1 MRLNVTYQS
10 NYVVDAVMGALR
22 PESRAEVYSVAGRA
36 VMNHV
41 QRHIRSYMRTKHGS
55 AHARGARPTGHY
67 EKGAAAITMT
77 ADQSGA
83 EVRIPIPGLKRAWE
97 DMPIRPGPG
106 KDFLTLP
113 KAAIA
118 YGRKVTEVRAL
129 GWKVF
134 RPAAQ
139 GAHLTQKSPRQY
151 SEYQN
156 IYLGY
161 KGDEAPTLLYTLV
174 DGVVQ
179 RRDPSLLPSQGE
191 IAETGWNAIWKHIQ
205 KAVAKARQGGLK

>member
-41 QRHIRSYMRTKHGS
+41 QRHIRAYMRTKHGS
-55 AHARGARPTGHY
+55 AHALGARPTGHY

-83 EVRIPIPGLKRAWE
+83 EVRIPIPGLRRAWE
-97 DMPIRPGPG
+97 DVQIRPGPG
-106 KDFLTLP
+106 KQALTLP
-113 KAAIA
+113 RAAIA
-118 YGRKVTEVRAL
+118 YGRTVAEVRAL
-129 GWKVF
+129 GWTVF
-134 RPAAQ
+134 RP
-139 GAHLTQKSPRQY
+139 
-151 SEYQN
+151 
-156 IYLGY
+156 
-161 KGDEAPTLLYTLV
+161 KGTNWLMGTKDGDDSATLLYTLV
-174 DGVVQ
+174 GGVVQ

-191 IAETGWNAIWKHIQ
+191 IAATGWDAIWKHIQ

>member
-1 MRLNVTYQS
+1 MRINVAYQS
-10 NYVVDAVMGALR
+10 NYVVDAMMGALR

-41 QRHIRSYMRTKHGS
+41 QRHIRSYMHAKHHTAES
-55 AHARGARPTGHY
+55 LLARPTGHY

-77 ADQSGA
+77 ADSNGA

-97 DMPIRPGPG
+97 DVQIRPGPG

-118 YGRKVTEVRAL
+118 YGRKVAEVRAL

-139 GAHLTQKSPRQY
+139 GAHMTQKSPRRY

-161 KGDEAPTLLYTLV
+161 KGDEAPTILYTLV

-179 RRDPSLLPSQGE
+179 RRDPSLLPAQGE
-191 IAETGWNAIWKHIQ
+191 IAATGWDAIWKHIQ

>member
-1 MRLNVTYQS
+1 MRLNVTFQS

-22 PESRAEVYSVAGRA
+22 PESRAEVNSVAGRA

-41 QRHIRSYMRTKHGS
+41 QRHIRSYMRTKHTS
-55 AHARGARPTGHY
+55 AHMLGARPTGHY

-97 DMPIRPGPG
+97 DVVIRPGPG
-106 KDFLTLP
+106 KRALTLP
-113 KAAIA
+113 RAAVA
-118 YGRKVTEVRAL
+118 YGRTVAEVRAL
-129 GWKVF
+129 GWTVF
-134 RPAAQ
+134 RPK
-139 GAHLTQKSPRQY
+139 GTNWLMGSHEGDKS
-151 SEYQN
+151 
-156 IYLGY
+156 
-161 KGDEAPTLLYTLV
+161 ATLLYTLV
-174 DGVVQ
+174 GGVVQ

>member
-41 QRHIRSYMRTKHGS
+41 QRHIRSYMRTKHAT
-55 AHARGARPTGHY
+55 AHMLGARPTGHY

-83 EVRIPIPGLKRAWE
+83 EVRIPIPGLRRAWE
-97 DMPIRPGPG
+97 DVQIRPGPG
-106 KDFLTLP
+106 KQALTLP
-113 KAAIA
+113 RAAIA
-118 YGRKVTEVRAL
+118 YGRTVAEVRAL
-129 GWKVF
+129 GWTVF
-134 RPAAQ
+134 RP
-139 GAHLTQKSPRQY
+139 
-151 SEYQN
+151 
-156 IYLGY
+156 
-161 KGDEAPTLLYTLV
+161 KGTNWLMGTKDGDDSATLLYTLV
-174 DGVVQ
+174 GGVVQ

-191 IAETGWNAIWKHIQ
+191 IAATGWDAIWKHIQ

>member
-22 PESRAEVYSVAGRA
+22 PESRAEVNSVAGRA
-36 VMNHV
+36 VMNAV
-41 QRHIRSYMRTKHGS
+41 QRHIRSYMRTKHTT
-55 AHARGARPTGHY
+55 ANMLGARPTGHY

-106 KDFLTLP
+106 KRALTLP
-113 KAAIA
+113 RAAVA
-118 YGRKVTEVRAL
+118 YGRTVAEVRAL
-129 GWKVF
+129 GWTVF
-134 RPAAQ
+134 KPK
-139 GAHLTQKSPRQY
+139 GTNWLMGT
-151 SEYQN
+151 
-156 IYLGY
+156 
-161 KGDEAPTLLYTLV
+161 KGDDKTPTLLYTLV
-174 DGVVQ
+174 GGVVQ

>member
-1 MRLNVTYQS
+1 MRVEVTIKS
-10 NYVVDAVMGALR
+10 NHVVDAIMGEIG
-22 PESRAEVYSVAGRA
+22 PESRRQLNSVAGRA
-36 VMNHV
+36 VLNAV
-41 QRHIRSYMRTKHGS
+41 QQHIRSYMREKHRS
-55 AHARGARPTGHY
+55 ARMLGATPTGHY
-67 EKGAAAITMT
+67 EKGAAAISMS
-77 ADQSGA
+77 ADATGA
-83 EVRIPIPGLKRAWE
+83 TVTIPIPGISRAWG
-97 DMPIRPGPG
+97 DVSIRPGPG

-118 YGRKVTEVRAL
+118 YGRKLAEVRAL

-139 GAHLTQKSPRQY
+139 GSHMTQKNPRRY

-161 KGDEAPTLLYTLV
+161 KGDEAPTLIYSLV

-179 RRDPSLLPSQGE
+179 RRDPSLMPSLDE
-191 IAETGWNAIWKHIQ
+191 IAEIGFKAIWKRIES
-205 KAVAKARQGGLK
+205 AEAKARQGGLK

>member
-1 MRLNVTYQS
+1 MRLNVTFQS
-10 NYVVDAVMGALR
+10 NYVADAVMGVLR
-22 PESRAEVYSVAGRA
+22 PESRAGLYSIAGRA
-36 VMNHV
+36 VMNQV
-41 QRHIRSYMRTKHGS
+41 QRHIRSYMRSKHHTANS
-55 AHARGARPTGHY
+55 LGARPTGHY
-67 EKGAAAITMT
+67 EKGAAAITT
-77 ADQSGA
+77 SADSSGA
-83 EVRIPIPGLKRAWE
+83 EVRIPIPGLRRAWE

-118 YGRKVTEVRAL
+118 YGRKVKEVRAL

-134 RPAAQ
+134 IPAAS
-139 GAHLTQKSPRQY
+139 GAKMTQKSPRRFT
-151 SEYQN
+151 EYQH

-161 KGDEAPTLLYTLV
+161 RDDDPPTLLYTLV

-191 IAETGWNAIWKHIQ
+191 IAATGADAILKQVQ
-205 KAVAKARQGGLK
+205 KAVAQARKGGLK

>member
-1 MRLNVTYQS
+1 MRLNVTFQS

-41 QRHIRSYMRTKHGS
+41 QRHIRAYMRTKHGS
-55 AHARGARPTGHY
+55 AHALGARPTGHY
-67 EKGAAAITMT
+67 EKGAAAITMS
-77 ADQSGA
+77 ADPSGA
-83 EVRIPIPGLKRAWE
+83 EVRIPIPGISRAWN
-97 DMPIRPGPG
+97 DITIRPGPG

-118 YGRKVTEVRAL
+118 YGRKVAEVRAL

-134 RPAAQ
+134 RPAAS
-139 GAHLTQKSPRQY
+139 GAKMTQKSPRRFT
-151 SEYQN
+151 EYQH

-161 KGDEAPTLLYTLV
+161 RDDDPPTLLYVLV